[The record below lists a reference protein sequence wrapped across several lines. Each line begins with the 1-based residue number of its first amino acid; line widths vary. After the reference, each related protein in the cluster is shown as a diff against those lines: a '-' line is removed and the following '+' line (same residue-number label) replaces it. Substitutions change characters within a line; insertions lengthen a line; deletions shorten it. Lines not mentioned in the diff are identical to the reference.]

1 MGKLADTA
9 KNYKFKLEVKEGT
22 DIDEVINE
30 IEVETGIS
38 LRNKLSRGGYVVL
51 KNGHNYSRLTG
62 EEKVVENN
70 DSISI
75 VPIVGGG

>member
-9 KNYKFKLEVKEGT
+9 KNYKFKLEVKAGT
-22 DIDEVINE
+22 DIDEVIDE
-30 IEVETGIS
+30 IEAEAGIG
-38 LRNKLSRGGYVVL
+38 LKDKLNRGGYVVL
-51 KNGHNYSRLTG
+51 KNGHNYCRLTG

-70 DSISI
+70 DTISI